1 MCNMHIFN
9 RQKLDASQDLR
20 HKKIKDLLTY
30 VEENCRAGKA
40 IDFGQAAFNT
50 SINLLPN
57 TIFSIDLVHPNERKF
72 KDTVWGMMEE
82 AGKPNLSDHFPLL
95 KKLDL
100 QGTRHRN
107 TLYAGEMFEVLVRL
121 IDQ

>member
-1 MCNMHIFN
+1 MHIFN

-20 HKKIKDLLTY
+20 RKKIKDLLTY
-30 VEENCRAGKA
+30 IEENCRAGKA

-50 SINLLPN
+50 SINLLSN
-57 TIFSIDLVHPNERKF
+57 TIFSMIWFIPMSESLRI
-72 KDTVWGMMEE
+72 
-82 AGKPNLSDHFPLL
+82 HFPLL

-100 QGTRHRN
+100 QVTRHRN